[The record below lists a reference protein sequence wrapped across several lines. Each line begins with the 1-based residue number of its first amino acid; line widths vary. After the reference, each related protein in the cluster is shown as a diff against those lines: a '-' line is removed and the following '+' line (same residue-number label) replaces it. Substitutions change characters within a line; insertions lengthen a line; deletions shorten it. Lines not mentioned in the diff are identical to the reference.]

1 MKSQELCWMNAGE
14 LATAYR
20 ARELS
25 PIEVTEQILARIE
38 ALNPALNCFLEVTP
52 ELARR
57 QARKAEEEI
66 RKGEI
71 RGPLSG
77 VPVAIKDL
85 FFMRGFE
92 AKAASLAYRGQIAP
106 YDATAVARLQEA
118 GAVIMGRTHMH
129 ELAFGVTN
137 RNPHYGD
144 CHNPW
149 NTASVPGGSSGGSA
163 AAVAAGLCCAA
174 LGTDTG
180 GSIRIPASYCG
191 VTGLK
196 PTYGRVSRHGVI
208 PLSHQLDHVGSFA
221 RSVDDA
227 ARVMAAIAD
236 AGGEDFQPAAADL
249 RGWRLGLV
257 GGYMAERRDPQVRS
271 GMEAA
276 AQAFESAG
284 LRLEPT
290 EIPDAF
296 EAGEVGHLL
305 VLVDGAASLDAH
317 FRAHPER
324 LGRDVRSLIEQ
335 AQSVRAVDYL
345 NAQRYRRIFQR
356 KLDRLFDTY
365 RALLL
370 AATPMA
376 APRMVEDAVEI
387 DGVREDVGMAS
398 TRLVRPFNLAG
409 VPVLTVPCGITGAGL
424 PFGMQIVTRAGDEE
438 SGIQLGRLFQEIT
451 SWHKRRP
458 PL

>member
-1 MKSQELCWMNAGE
+1 VKSPDLFWISAAG
-14 LATAYR
+14 LAEAYR
-20 ARELS
+20 ARRLS
-25 PIEVTEQILARIE
+25 PVEVAEQVLARIE
-38 ALNPALNCFLEVTP
+38 RLNPVLNCFLEVTP

-57 QARKAEEEI
+57 QAREAEREI
-66 RKGEI
+66 LAG
-71 RGPLSG
+71 GPCRPLAG

-92 AKAASLAYRGQIAP
+92 AKAASLIYRGQIAP
-106 YDATAVARLQEA
+106 YDATAVERVEQA
-118 GAVIMGRTHMH
+118 GAVIVGRTHMH

-149 NTASVPGGSSGGSA
+149 NTDAVPGGSSGGSA
-163 AAVAAGLCCAA
+163 VAVAAGLCCAA

-191 VTGLK
+191 VTGVK

-221 RSVDDA
+221 RSVEDA
-227 ARVMAAIAD
+227 ARVMAAIVDAD
-236 AGGEDFQPAAADL
+236 GADFEPAATDM
-249 RGWRLGLV
+249 RGWRLGLAD
-257 GGYMAERRDPQVRS
+257 GYMAARLDPQVHS
-271 GMEAA
+271 GIQAA
-276 AQAFESAG
+276 ANAFEQAG
-284 LRLEPT
+284 LRVEDT

-296 EAGEVGHLL
+296 EAGEVAHLL
-305 VLVDGAASLDAH
+305 VQVDGAASLDAH
-317 FRAHPER
+317 FRAHPEL
-324 LGRDVRSLIEQ
+324 LGADVRRSVEQ

-370 AATPMA
+370 VATPMA
-376 APRMVEDAVEI
+376 APRIIEDTVEI
-387 DGVREDVGMAS
+387 GGVREDVGLAS

-409 VPVLTVPCGITGAGL
+409 VPVLTVPCGFTVAGL
-424 PFGMQIVTRAGDEE
+424 PFGMQIVTRAGDEQT
-438 SGIQLGRLFQEIT
+438 GIRLGRLFQELT
-451 SWHKRRP
+451 SWHTRRP
-458 PL
+458 AL